1 MPHGQFCAA
10 VAWPRG
16 SGNLEGLRVNAST
29 FPMKTSESIRVLSL
43 HEWGEV
49 VTRKKKKITHDSS

>member
-1 MPHGQFCAA
+1 MPCRMDNFARLWHGH
-10 VAWPRG
+10 VDPEIW
-16 SGNLEGLRVNAST
+16 RVCAST
-29 FPMKTSESIRVLSL
+29 FPMKTSESTRVLSL